1 MLEIK
6 NLNAEKEIIYCFKFF
21 EERSN
26 AEIERFMH
34 QDKSEL
40 IVLPI
45 NNSQVTIHAE
55 LTAWP
60 SFMLALPVV
69 HLLKIILGQ

>member
-1 MLEIK
+1 
-6 NLNAEKEIIYCFKFF
+6 
-21 EERSN
+21 
-26 AEIERFMH
+26 MH

-45 NNSQVTIHAE
+45 NNSHITIHAE

-60 SFMLALPVV
+60 SFMLAMPVA